1 MLQCSLF
8 SLLRAVSEPLSVGFI
23 LNLRTLA
30 ANALYETYNIHVAK
44 KCNRFFLGGHK
55 LYESPQS

>member
-8 SLLRAVSEPLSVGFI
+8 SLLRAVSERLSVGFI

-30 ANALYETYNIHVAK
+30 ANTLYEAYNIHVAK
-44 KCNRFFLGGHK
+44 KYNRFFLGGGGGGGGGA
-55 LYESPQS
+55 